1 MISTF
6 CFCCEFLYCSAFLQS
21 TLEALKSHEEHLFSA
36 IVLVGSLLH
45 LFLAGVLVG
54 LLFLL
59 PFFAS
64 FIFVATRVVEFLLM
78 DSLLHRLTMVGCNN
92 LHGCCTMPY
101 FEVVANQVADECI
114 PQSILIS

>member
-6 CFCCEFLYCSAFLQS
+6 CFCCEFFCHPAFPRS
-21 TLEALKSHEEHLFSA
+21 ILEALKSYEEHLFA
-36 IVLVGSLLH
+36 VVVLVGSPLH
-45 LFLAGVLVG
+45 MFPVEVLVG

-92 LHGCCTMPY
+92 LHGCCIMPY
-101 FEVVANQVADECI
+101 FEVAADQVADECI

>member
-6 CFCCEFLYCSAFLQS
+6 CFCCEFLYCLAFLRS
-21 TLEALKSHEEHLFSA
+21 ILEALKSHEEHLFSTV
-36 IVLVGSLLH
+36 VLVGSLLH
-45 LFLAGVLVG
+45 MFLAGVLVG

-64 FIFVATRVVEFLLM
+64 FIFAATRVVEFLFM

-92 LHGCCTMPY
+92 LHGCCIMPY
-101 FEVVANQVADECI
+101 FEVAADQVADECI
-114 PQSILIS
+114 PQSILIW